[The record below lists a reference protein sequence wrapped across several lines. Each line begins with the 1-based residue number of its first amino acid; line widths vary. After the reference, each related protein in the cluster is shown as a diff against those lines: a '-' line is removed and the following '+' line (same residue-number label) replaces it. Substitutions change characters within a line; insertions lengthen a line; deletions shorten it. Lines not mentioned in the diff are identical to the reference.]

1 MTIEQLDTT
10 KVLISLCNE
19 DMEDYSLSFDTM
31 SFYND
36 SSRRVLMRLLRL
48 ACNKTGMP
56 FGSKTVLVEA
66 LPHQSGCLLLVTLM
80 EKQKKRKTYRVKRI
94 KERPCYCFDGAEELL
109 SGIESLNHKNV
120 SLHMNSLWLFGGK
133 YYLIF
138 DYPLVSRRARGVL
151 CEYSRELSITDVR
164 AARIRESGKLL
175 CGFNAVEMIGR
186 RI

>member
-1 MTIEQLDTT
+1 MTIEQLDAT
-10 KVLISLCNE
+10 KVLISLCSE
-19 DMEDYSLSFDTM
+19 DMEDYSLSFDTL

-56 FGSKTVLVEA
+56 FVSKTVLVEA

-80 EKQKKRKTYRVKRI
+80 DKQRKPKTYRVKRI
-94 KERPCYCFDGAEELL
+94 KEHPCYRFENAEELI
-109 SGIESLNHKNV
+109 SGIESLKGRDLL
-120 SLHMNSLWLFGGK
+120 LHRNSLWLMDGR

-138 DYPLVSRRARGVL
+138 DYPVVPRRARSIL
-151 CEYSRELSITDVR
+151 CEYSRERSITEVK
-164 AARIRESGKLL
+164 AARIRECGKLL
-175 CGFNAVEMIGR
+175 CGVNAVEMIGR